1 MEIQIAIAK
10 VDRYSSPEQGDQV
23 EVVERPNGGI
33 SVILGEGKLN
43 GSRSKFVA
51 RKAVHRVLS
60 LLLDGIHDGAAS
72 RAVLSA
78 LKTEYH
84 GEAEFSLS
92 LLSCD
97 LQSQTIVLTKN
108 NDLPVIMVRK
118 NKGSYTSYEGHDE
131 VDPQL
136 PNVYQF
142 PIEDDFIII
151 MFSDGVATAGWE
163 CSQPLEWN
171 SLMETVLEEQE
182 FPVQQLADLILNQA
196 IGQDLGHPHDDM
208 SVVVMQVGKS
218 SGRPI
223 RRLSVSLPF

>member
-1 MEIQIAIAK
+1 MEIQIAISK

-23 EVVERPNGGI
+23 EIVERPNGGV

-43 GSRSKFVA
+43 GKRSKFVA
-51 RKAVHRVLS
+51 RKSVHRVLS

-84 GEAEFSLS
+84 GEAEFSLNI
-92 LLSCD
+92 LSCD
-97 LQSQTIVLTKN
+97 LESETIVLTKN
-108 NDLPVIMVRK
+108 NDLPVIMIRK

-131 VDPQL
+131 VDPQE

-142 PIEDDFIII
+142 PIENDFIII

-171 SLMETVLEEQE
+171 SLMETVLDEQE
-182 FPVQQLADLILNQA
+182 LTVQELADQILNQA
-196 IGQDLGHPHDDM
+196 VAQDLGQPHDDM
-208 SVVVMQVGKS
+208 SVVVMQVGRNIGK
-218 SGRPI
+218 PI
-223 RRLSVSLPF
+223 RRMSLTLPL